1 MIRSPT
7 GSLREETGIGA
18 GGRAT
23 LASATGAAVVLAITE
38 TETAG
43 FTSAGRAS
51 AGRTSA
57 SLTSAGFNVAST
69 GRGRGNGLAAA
80 TGAVVPNIGDGW
92 CPACM
97 NIALATMALTAA
109 KAI

>member
-23 LASATGAAVVLAITE
+23 LADATGAAFVLAMTE
-38 TETAG
+38 TEAPG
-43 FTSAGRAS
+43 FISVGRTS

-57 SLTSAGFNVAST
+57 SLTSAGRNVASRGPRPRQWM
-69 GRGRGNGLAAA
+69 GRRHGNADG
-80 TGAVVPNIGDGW
+80 GAEHSARDDAP
-92 CPACM
+92 PA
-97 NIALATMALTAA
+97 
-109 KAI
+109 